1 MVFDIG
7 EIGSEGLSFSFFAD
21 KDQLEFDQV
30 GLSVTDNIDVSG
42 SLTMIGDDIYLNGKV
57 MTRVN
62 MSCSRCLDDLPYQID
77 SVLKTHFVLS
87 ADQLVSSGE
96 IELHAS
102 DIEVEVYKNQRID
115 LTQSVR
121 DSILLGVPIIC
132 LCIKDCK
139 GICFECGK
147 NLNQEPCR
155 CASESFVDKR
165 LEVLKVFKD
174 KFKEE
179 GG

>member
-7 EIGSEGLSFSFFAD
+7 EISGESLSFSFFAD
-21 KDQLEFDQV
+21 KDQLEFDQI
-30 GLSVTDNIDVSG
+30 GLSVSDDIAVSG
-42 SLTMIGDDIYLNGKV
+42 SLTMTRDDIYLNGKV
-57 MTRVN
+57 MTSVI
-62 MSCSRCLDDLPYQID
+62 MSCSRCLDDLLYQVD
-77 SVLKTHFVLS
+77 SILKTHFVPS

-121 DSILLGVPIIC
+121 DSILLGVPVIC

-147 NLNQEPCR
+147 NLNQ
-155 CASESFVDKR
+155 
-165 LEVLKVFKD
+165 
-174 KFKEE
+174 
-179 GG
+179 